1 MTARRT
7 RASEPKPRP
16 VSTLAGAL
24 WDEFEVIHR
33 QPRSAATAQGPDAS
47 LHAYYRAALES
58 EQAALCL
65 SGGGIRSAA
74 FSLGV
79 LQGLAR
85 NGLLTSFHY
94 LSTVSGG
101 GYIGGWL
108 ATLLRERKGDA
119 AAVQALLA
127 SRSAPPELD
136 ALRRYTDFLAP
147 NPGLTSPDV
156 WAGIVLWVRNVLVNW
171 LIFFPALFALA
182 LLPGLYADLLAA
194 IDPIWSQPLLAIALL
209 CLGIGVY
216 NGAMRLPSH
225 NFPEPL
231 QPGSIASFVA
241 RGVVL
246 PLMAWSVLVPLVAAP
261 WLREVMPDG
270 AILGDAIPPLGF
282 VVMELAFILAA
293 LRAKEERDR
302 KQLWHNFGW
311 WTLAS
316 TVAAIAL
323 WVALTFGIGRDPRV
337 IAILGPL
344 AVTLAHLLQSLIYI
358 ALRAEAFRGDLDRE
372 WLARLDGEKVL
383 PELIWALFAAICLYL
398 PQGVLDGW
406 STKFVPFVTSA
417 LGLLTGPLAAY
428 LGKISKDVTG
438 DSQASGAGTFV
449 PPTFVLIDLIAAVF
463 GITLFMLLAQLG
475 AKLTNNSWVA
485 GLVLVVIAALLA
497 WWFGRRINVN
507 RFSMHAVYRARLMRA
522 FLGSARRDRTPDGYT
537 GIDPDDNPRMEELDP
552 DAYARAMGHPIAEAK
567 ANAVLFPVI
576 NVTLNLVAGRN
587 TAWTER
593 KGENFTIT
601 PRNCGGAYLHRREDG
616 AAELPVRGAY
626 VPTADY
632 AGDERE
638 TGRTHEGKGI
648 TLGTAITLSGAAAS
662 PSMGYHSSPA
672 TAFLM
677 TLFNVRLGAWLPNPA
692 TATVQ
697 ELLQAKPPN
706 AFLTLTRE
714 LLGLTDDQGKAVYL
728 TDGGHF
734 ENLGIYEM
742 VRRRCRYIVVVDA
755 GADPTAAFEDLGN
768 AVRKARIDLDIEIK
782 FDPPVAISSRTKPLP
797 PPFRIIAC
805 ATIHYP
811 EDKNDETPGRLI
823 YLKPCDPPYMTMD
836 VRAYFNGHPAFPHDP
851 TLEQF
856 FTESQFESYRQL
868 GLTETTKLACGAN
881 TLPDLF
887 EQAQQEVQSAQPIG
901 AGEANRT

>member
-1 MTARRT
+1 MNAPGSRE
-7 RASEPKPRP
+7 SEPKPRP

-24 WDEFEVIHR
+24 WDEFELIHK

-47 LHAYYRAALES
+47 LRAYYAAALKS
-58 EQAALCL
+58 QQAALCL
-65 SGGGIRSAA
+65 SGGGVRSAA

-85 NGLLTSFHY
+85 AGLLTGFHY

-119 AAVQALLA
+119 AAVQKLLA
-127 SRSAPPELD
+127 SSEAPPELD
-136 ALRRYTDFLAP
+136 ALRPYTDFLAP
-147 NPGLTSPDV
+147 RPGLASPDV

-182 LLPGLYADLLAA
+182 LLPALYADLLTA
-194 IDPIWSQPLLAIALL
+194 IDPAWSAPLLAIALL
-209 CLGIGVY
+209 CLGVGVY
-216 NGAMRLPSH
+216 NAAMHVPSH

-231 QPGSIASFVA
+231 RRGRITSFVA
-241 RGVVL
+241 RGVVM
-246 PLMAWSVLVPLVAAP
+246 PLMVWSVLVPLVAAP
-261 WLREVMPDG
+261 WLRQVMPEG
-270 AILGDAIPPLGF
+270 AIPGDAIPPLGF
-282 VVMELAFILAA
+282 VAMELAFILAA
-293 LRAKEERDR
+293 LRAREENS

-311 WTLAS
+311 WSLAS
-316 TVAAIAL
+316 LVAAVVL
-323 WVALTFGIGRDPRV
+323 WVALTFGIGRDPRI

-358 ALRAEAFRGDLDRE
+358 ALRTEAFRGDLDRE

-383 PELIWALFAAICLYL
+383 PALIWAVFAAICLLL
-398 PQGVLDGW
+398 PVWVFGGW
-406 STKFVPFVTSA
+406 NVKSLLTSVF
-417 LGLLTGPLAAY
+417 GLLTGPLAAY
-428 LGKISKDVTG
+428 LGKISKDVPG
-438 DSQASGAGTFV
+438 DSKPTGASAWV

-463 GITLFMLLAQLG
+463 GITLFMLLARLG
-475 AKLTNNSWVA
+475 AVLTKGSLAVDV
-485 GLVLVVIAALLA
+485 VLLVIAALLA

-522 FLGSARRDRTPDGYT
+522 FLGSARPDRTPDGFT
-537 GIDPDDNPRMEELDP
+537 GIDPDDNPRMEDL
-552 DAYARAMGHPIAEAK
+552 HPAADAK
-567 ANAVLFPVI
+567 AERHAAAGGAAALFPVV

-601 PRNCGGAYLHRREDG
+601 PRSCGGAYLHRHEDA

-626 VPTADY
+626 VRTADY
-632 AGDERE
+632 AGNERE
-638 TGRTHEGKGI
+638 TGRKHEGKGI

-692 TATVQ
+692 TASAQ
-697 ELLQAKPPN
+697 ELLQGKPPN
-706 AFLTLTRE
+706 ALLTLARE

-742 VRRRCRYIVVVDA
+742 VRRRCRYIVAVDA
-755 GADPTAAFEDLGN
+755 GEDPTAAFEDLGN

-782 FDPPVAISSRTKPLP
+782 FDPPVGIGSRTKPVT
-797 PPFRIIAC
+797 PFRTIAC

-811 EDKNDETPGRLI
+811 EDKDDKTPGRLI
-823 YLKPCDPPYMTMD
+823 YLKPCDPGYMTID
-836 VRAYFNGHPAFPHDP
+836 VRAYLNGHPAFPHDP

-856 FTESQFESYRQL
+856 FTESEFESYRQL
-868 GLTETTKLACGAN
+868 GLTETTQLASGAD
-881 TLPDLF
+881 TLAKLF
-887 EQAQQEVQSAQPIG
+887 EQAQNEVQSGSPVG
-901 AGEANRT
+901 AGGIKQT